1 MVKFHQWQTNPWFNF
16 IKNHFSWFK
25 FIRTEIS
32 MVISDC
38 QISWLIHI
46 YIHTW
51 VYIYMICNHYIFIFH
66 SIQIGSWFNSPW
78 LSCQRFVGAAEVANL
93 LRRWRAA
100 GANASPSEEDRWFF
114 GNWMGHQWEMQWM
127 ENLRW
132 WEYVWYTNLLD
143 FYSNLLGKTQ
153 ANGCL
158 ANLLGNMMINH
169 GTGSV
174 VFPKKIRE
182 ILTWICRNQTATRFG
197 NKGAT
202 NKLGK
207 YIATS
212 FFFIIQHI
220 QKTYNVD
227 FTVQI
232 L

>member
-1 MVKFHQWQTNPWFNF
+1 MG
-16 IKNHFSWFK
+16 
-25 FIRTEIS
+25 
-32 MVISDC
+32 
-38 QISWLIHI
+38 I
-46 YIHTW
+46 YIY
-51 VYIYMICNHYIFIFH
+51 VICNHYIFIIPFKPNWFM
-66 SIQIGSWFNSPW
+66 IQFPMAELPEI
-78 LSCQRFVGAAEVANL
+78 GAAEVANL

-143 FYSNLLGKTQ
+143 FYSHLLGKTQ

-158 ANLLGNMMINH
+158 ANLLGKMMINH
-169 GTGSV
+169 GMGSV
-174 VFPKKIRE
+174 FFPNKPE
-182 ILTWICRNQTATRFG
+182 ICRNQTATRFG
-197 NKGAT
+197 NKGTT

-220 QKTYNVD
+220 QKSQYRLLTLTYNVD
-227 FTVQI
+227 YTVQI